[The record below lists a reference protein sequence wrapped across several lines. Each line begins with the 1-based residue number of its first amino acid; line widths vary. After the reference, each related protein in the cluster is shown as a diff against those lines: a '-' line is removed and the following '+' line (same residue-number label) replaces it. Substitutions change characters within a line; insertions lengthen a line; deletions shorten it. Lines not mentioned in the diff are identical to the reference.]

1 MFGRRTTSTGS
12 TAVSVGTG
20 ENKVGGKGRAT
31 PTRREAEAA
40 RKQRL
45 TPPKGKKELAARQRE
60 QTRASRA
67 QVRAAME
74 TGDDRYLP
82 ARDRGPVKR
91 FVRDYIDSRRTIGQ
105 YLLPAFFVIFIVASV
120 AAQVAS
126 ADQAVSVFST
136 YAWFAVIALMIT
148 DAVRLT
154 RGVKAGIR
162 ERFPDAETKGITL
175 YAVLRGFQMRRL
187 RLPKPQVT
195 YGAKI

>member
-12 TAVSVGTG
+12 TAVSVET
-20 ENKVGGKGRAT
+20 ERSKAGGKGHAT
-31 PTRREAEAA
+31 PTRKEAEAA

-45 TPPKGKKELAARQRE
+45 TPPKGKKQLAARQRE

-82 ARDRGPVKR
+82 ARDRGPVRR
-91 FVRDYIDSRRTIGQ
+91 FARDFVDARRTVGQ
-105 YLLPAFFVIFIVASV
+105 YLLPVFFVIFVL
-120 AAQVAS
+120 AAVVPEQMGI
-126 ADQAVSVFST
+126 FST
-136 YAWFAVIALMIT
+136 YAWFGVVCLMVA

-154 RGVKAGIR
+154 RGVKAGIAQ
-162 ERFPDAETKGITL
+162 RFPDSDSKGITL
-175 YAVLRGFQMRRL
+175 YTIMRGWQMRRL

-195 YGAKI
+195 YGDKV